1 MRNPFLFGAPLV
13 GGLLGGFLGSALFN
27 YPRPYAYPPGPYG
40 YGGAPYGFGAGA
52 PYGGYPASINKNG
65 LHRCRPFLSDDFYLG
80 HIVVLLLLKHD
91 FQKAILIDGFCS
103 FAFD

>member
-1 MRNPFLFGAPLV
+1 MYPHHSYFRGNPDPAGYPVRNPFLFGAPLV

-52 PYGGYPASINKNG
+52 PYGGYPG
-65 LHRCRPFLSDDFYLG
+65 FY
-80 HIVVLLLLKHD
+80 
-91 FQKAILIDGFCS
+91 
-103 FAFD
+103 

>member
-1 MRNPFLFGAPLV
+1 MGVPCLTILV
-13 GGLLGGFLGSALFN
+13 PMLIRLALMDTEADRTVLV
-27 YPRPYAYPPGPYG
+27 PACHMGDI
-40 YGGAPYGFGAGA
+40 
-52 PYGGYPASINKNG
+52 PASINKNG
-65 LHRCRPFLSDDFYLG
+65 LHFAGRFLSDDFYLR

>member
-1 MRNPFLFGAPLV
+1 MRCLTILV
-13 GGLLGGFLGSALFN
+13 PMPILLALMDMEADRTVLV
-27 YPRPYAYPPGPYG
+27 PACHTGDI
-40 YGGAPYGFGAGA
+40 
-52 PYGGYPASINKNG
+52 PASINKK
-65 LHRCRPFLSDDFYLG
+65 RPASIAGRFLSDDFYLG

>member
-1 MRNPFLFGAPLV
+1 MGVLCLTILVPMLIRLALTDTEAHRTVLAPARHTGV
-13 GGLLGGFLGSALFN
+13 I
-27 YPRPYAYPPGPYG
+27 
-40 YGGAPYGFGAGA
+40 
-52 PYGGYPASINKNG
+52 PASINKNACIG
-65 LHRCRPFLSDDFYLG
+65 AGRFLSDDFYLG